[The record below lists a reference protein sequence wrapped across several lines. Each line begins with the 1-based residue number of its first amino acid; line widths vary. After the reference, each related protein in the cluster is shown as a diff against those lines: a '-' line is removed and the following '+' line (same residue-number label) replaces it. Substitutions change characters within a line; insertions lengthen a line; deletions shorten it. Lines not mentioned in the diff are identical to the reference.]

1 MIKVMHVITA
11 LRRGGAEHNLKRLL
25 QHLDRDRF
33 SCTVTEFQPG
43 GALRSDIEELGIRVD
58 CANIAKP
65 ADVPLGFMRLRSFIA
80 AEQPDVVQTWL
91 YHADVLGTLATL
103 PRTRTRLV
111 WNIRNSGLEES
122 HRLPWRLLVRSSALL
137 SRFVDC
143 IVSNSVAGMEYH
155 QRVGYRPPRWELV
168 PNGWVPARSVPSPL
182 ERAAARARFGLAED
196 AFLVGFPA
204 RRARQKDHPTFFA
217 GVRMVGARA
226 PRMRFV
232 LFGAHLD
239 SSALASEPALADA
252 ATTGRIIV
260 MGEIKNVEELLPA
273 LDCVTLTSSHGEGL
287 PNAVGEAMAA
297 GLPVVATDV
306 GDVRSLVDGA
316 GIVAP
321 ARDPRALADA
331 WIRLSE
337 LGSEGCISLGER
349 GRRRIAEQYSLDLM
363 VERYQSLYELLVG
376 DKHRNRP

>member
-1 MIKVMHVITA
+1 
-11 LRRGGAEHNLKRLL
+11 
-25 QHLDRDRF
+25 
-33 SCTVTEFQPG
+33 
-43 GALRSDIEELGIRVD
+43 
-58 CANIAKP
+58 
-65 ADVPLGFMRLRSFIA
+65 SFIA

-91 YHADVLGTLATL
+91 YHADVLGTLATV

-122 HRLPWRLLVRSSALL
+122 HRLTWRLLVRSSALL

-217 GVRMVGARA
+217 GARMVGARA

-287 PNAVGEAMAA
+287 PNAVGETMAA

-376 DKHRNRP
+376 DKHRKLP

>member
-1 MIKVMHVITA
+1 
-11 LRRGGAEHNLKRLL
+11 
-25 QHLDRDRF
+25 
-33 SCTVTEFQPG
+33 
-43 GALRSDIEELGIRVD
+43 
-58 CANIAKP
+58 
-65 ADVPLGFMRLRSFIA
+65 
-80 AEQPDVVQTWL
+80 
-91 YHADVLGTLATL
+91 VL
-103 PRTRTRLV
+103 V
-111 WNIRNSGLEES
+111 
-122 HRLPWRLLVRSSALL
+122 
-137 SRFVDC
+137 
-143 IVSNSVAGMEYH
+143 
-155 QRVGYRPPRWELV
+155 
-168 PNGWVPARSVPSPL
+168 
-182 ERAAARARFGLAED
+182 
-196 AFLVGFPA
+196 
-204 RRARQKDHPTFFA
+204 
-217 GVRMVGARA
+217 
-226 PRMRFV
+226 
-232 LFGAHLD
+232 GAHLD
-239 SSALASEPALADA
+239 PSALASEPALADA